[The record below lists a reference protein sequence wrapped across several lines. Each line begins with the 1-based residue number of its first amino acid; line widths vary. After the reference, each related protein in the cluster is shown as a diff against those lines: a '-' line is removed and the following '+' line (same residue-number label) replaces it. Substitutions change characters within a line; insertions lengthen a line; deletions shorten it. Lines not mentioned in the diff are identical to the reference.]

1 MMSSKTPAKW
11 RACWVLCHRSRA
23 SCSSTFHK
31 NRDMRF
37 LGALQD
43 LARGLG
49 ALLLVVAAGTI
60 GYRLIEGWPLLDS
73 LFMTIT
79 TITTV
84 GYAEVHP
91 LSMAGQIFTIFLILG
106 GVGTAFYILTSLVR
120 YIIEGEFGFRIG
132 RQRMEAKIKKLNNHF
147 ILCGYGRVGE
157 TIARMLKQQGAEFV
171 VIERNAEAIK
181 KAQQAGCLAISD
193 DATKDESLKQA
204 RIDGARGLIAALGDD
219 ADNTYTTLA
228 ARQLNPTLPV
238 IARASSTA
246 AQKKLQ
252 LAGAHRVVAPEIS
265 GGERMAMLALRP
277 TTVEFVETVLLG
289 RDQQLLVEEI
299 EAAEGSSLVGS
310 TIKEIEERFT
320 GIRILAFKKKDGSLI
335 PNPSPNNAVEKES
348 SLIAFGTS
356 KQLQSI
362 EGCCQTTRTRPVKK
376 SGAAR

>member
-1 MMSSKTPAKW
+1 
-11 RACWVLCHRSRA
+11 
-23 SCSSTFHK
+23 
-31 NRDMRF
+31 MRF

-43 LARGLG
+43 LVRGLG
-49 ALLLVVAAGTI
+49 ALLLIVVAGTI
-60 GYRLIEGWPLLDS
+60 GYRLIEGWSFMDS

-91 LSMAGQIFTIFLILG
+91 LSTAGQIFTVFLILG

-132 RQRMEAKIKKLNNHF
+132 RQRMEAKIKKLHNHF

-157 TIARMLKQQGAEFV
+157 TIARVLKQQGAEFV

-181 KAQQAGCLAISD
+181 KAQQAGCLAILD

-204 RIDGARGLIAALGDD
+204 RIDSARGLIAALGDD

-252 LAGAHRVVAPEIS
+252 LAGANRVVAPEIS

-289 RDQQLLVEEI
+289 REQELLVEEI

-335 PNPSPNNAVEKES
+335 PNPGPHSTVEKES
-348 SLIAFGTS
+348 SLIAFGTIE
-356 KQLQSI
+356 QLQSI
-362 EGCCQTTRTRPVKK
+362 EGCCQPGRTRTQPVKK
-376 SGAAR
+376 S